1 MIRFRDKPERFAELM
16 RLVQKPLVKGEYLH
30 WDKLLHLTVPGD
42 FTHDEWWLGLKFQRV
57 GSTKPVPLT
66 DTSGKPFTFTSPDLA
81 LEALQFVDRHAA
93 GRIEVPEPIV
103 NPEMKDRYYVESL
116 IQEAVTSSQ
125 LEGATTTRQVAK
137 EMIRTGRKPRDR
149 SEKMILNNYLTMR
162 RIGDLKNRKL
172 SPELVFDLHRS
183 VTESTL
189 DNDFQAGR
197 FRREDEPIDV
207 VDGQQQVVHVPPP
220 AQQLPDRMAA
230 MCSFA
235 NGETPDS
242 FIHPVIRSI
251 VLHFWL
257 AYDHPF
263 VDGNGRTAR
272 ALFYW
277 SMLRSGYWLFEFIS
291 ISQILL
297 KAPAKYGRAFLY
309 SETDDNDLTYFILYQ
324 LETIRRA
331 IDELNDF
338 VKSKTKQIDELEFRL
353 KGMRQLNH
361 RQRSLIAH
369 AVRHPHFRYTIES
382 HRSSHDVVH
391 QTARADLLELKKLG
405 LIEGGKVGRRWYFT
419 PVDSLEE
426 KLENG
431 L

>member
-1 MIRFRDKPERFAELM
+1 
-16 RLVQKPLVKGEYLH
+16 
-30 WDKLLHLTVPGD
+30 
-42 FTHDEWWLGLKFQRV
+42 
-57 GSTKPVPLT
+57 
-66 DTSGKPFTFTSPDLA
+66 
-81 LEALQFVDRHAA
+81 
-93 GRIEVPEPIV
+93 
-103 NPEMKDRYYVESL
+103 
-116 IQEAVTSSQ
+116 
-125 LEGATTTRQVAK
+125 
-137 EMIRTGRKPRDR
+137 
-149 SEKMILNNYLTMR
+149 
-162 RIGDLKNRKL
+162 
-172 SPELVFDLHRS
+172 
-183 VTESTL
+183 
-189 DNDFQAGR
+189 
-197 FRREDEPIDV
+197 
-207 VDGQQQVVHVPPP
+207 
-220 AQQLPDRMAA
+220 
-230 MCSFA
+230 
-235 NGETPDS
+235 
-242 FIHPVIRSI
+242 
-251 VLHFWL
+251 
-257 AYDHPF
+257 
-263 VDGNGRTAR
+263 
-272 ALFYW
+272 
-277 SMLRSGYWLFEFIS
+277 MLRSGYWLFEFIS